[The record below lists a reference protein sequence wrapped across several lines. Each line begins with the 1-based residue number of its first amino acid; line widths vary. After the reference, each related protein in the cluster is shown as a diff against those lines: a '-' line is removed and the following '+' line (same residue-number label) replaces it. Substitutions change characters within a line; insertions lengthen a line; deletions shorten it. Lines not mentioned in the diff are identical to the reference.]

1 MGGYWL
7 SDYIYD
13 LGSILAENSDA
24 WGSMGFLS
32 GRTGFEYVKIGD
44 SAQLFGWVSGRAV
57 LRMRWEG

>member
-13 LGSILAENSDA
+13 HGSILVENSEER
-24 WGSMGFLS
+24 GSMGCLS
-32 GRTGFEYVKIGD
+32 GWTRFEYVKIGD
-44 SAQLFGWVSGRAV
+44 SAQLFGWVSGRTV